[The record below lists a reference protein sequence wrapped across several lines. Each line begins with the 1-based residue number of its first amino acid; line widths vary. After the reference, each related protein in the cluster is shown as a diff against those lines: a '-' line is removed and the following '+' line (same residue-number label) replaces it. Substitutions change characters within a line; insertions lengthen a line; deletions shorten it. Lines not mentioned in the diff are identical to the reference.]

1 MVEKAISYL
10 DKVSVE
16 SLPVLPVGACVL
28 SGLIADLPVIVQVD
42 KLSSVN
48 SPKSDT
54 IDLLRSWMDDEDGV

>member
-28 SGLIADLPVIVQVD
+28 SGLIADLPVIVQID
-42 KLSSVN
+42 KLSSSN

-54 IDLLRSWMDDEDGV
+54 IDLLSNWVDNR